1 MATTPVFLLRESH
14 VQRSL
19 VGYSSRG
26 PKELDMTSQLSMHIY
41 INQNKEPPDQD
52 IEMFFPAPTKQCS
65 VNRAWL

>member
-26 PKELDMTSQLSMHIY
+26 PKELDMTSQLSMHVY

-52 IEMFFPAPTKQCS
+52 I
-65 VNRAWL
+65 